1 MDVYNAL
8 WHCVQSDIIQ
18 QMLALDY
25 GLGIALI
32 ALRALALLFSFISL
46 VDFIISTFWVMK

>member
-1 MDVYNAL
+1 MDVYNVL
-8 WHCVQSDIIQ
+8 RHCARSDIIQ

-25 GLGIALI
+25 GLDIALI
-32 ALRALALLFSFISL
+32 ALRALPLLFSFIFL